1 MQADSFKEFPKIEL
15 HLHLDCSL
23 SFDVVKQID
32 SNITLKDYKKLFQAS
47 PNCTS
52 LKDYI
57 SCADRAIELMQP
69 KENLELI
76 VEDLFKQLK
85 NDNVIYAEIRFAP
98 LLHCDKNLTESEVVK
113 IVSDSSLLC
122 SKKYKIDYGLILCTL
137 RHYTKDQS
145 IRTAKLVNDLAKKIR
160 KKVSI
165 GFRLNPNVDA
175 KTHKNISTGKAE
187 NKFGLS
193 IKNFKVFLKT
203 VKTFKYVKLDALS
216 VHIGSQILNDAPFK
230 KTLNVMSKLIK
241 ELKLNLKYVDLG
253 GGFGINYTDKVK
265 PINLSKYSK
274 LVHNFSKKL
283 NCRIIFEPGRS
294 IIGNTGL
301 LISKIQFIK
310 KGTNKNFIILDAGM
324 NDFMRPALY
333 EAFHKIIPISKK
345 SSRMKGKIEFV
356 GPICESTCKF
366 GVYKNYPKID
376 ENDFVA
382 ITNVGAYGSSLSS
395 NYNTRPLVAEILINK
410 NKLRYI
416 RKRQNLLKLINS

>member
-1 MQADSFKEFPKIEL
+1 MQNLRYVGNNLFVEKLSIKNILKKNKTPFYIYSESQIAFNFLKFANTFKKTDPLICFAAKSNSNLNIL
-15 HLHLDCSL
+15 RVLGKLGAGA
-23 SFDVVKQID
+23 DVV
-32 SNITLKDYKKLFQAS
+32 SGGELLKALKAGIRPNKIVFSGVGKTEEELKIAINKKILLI
-47 PNCTS
+47 NC
-52 LKDYI
+52 
-57 SCADRAIELMQP
+57 
-69 KENLELI
+69 
-76 VEDLFKQLK
+76 
-85 NDNVIYAEIRFAP
+85 
-98 LLHCDKNLTESEVVK
+98 ESE
-113 IVSDSSLLC
+113 SE
-122 SKKYKIDYGLILCTL
+122 
-137 RHYTKDQS
+137 
-145 IRTAKLVNDLAKKIR
+145 AKLVNNLAKKLR

-203 VKTFKYVKLDALS
+203 VKTFKNVKLEALS
-216 VHIGSQILNDAPFK
+216 VHIGSQILNDTPFR

-253 GGFGINYTDKVK
+253 GGFGINYTDKEK

-283 NCRIIFEPGRS
+283 NCKIIFEPGRS

-310 KGTNKNFIILDAGM
+310 KGANKNFIILDAGM

-366 GVYKNYPKID
+366 GVYKNYPKIN
-376 ENDFVA
+376 ENEFVA

-416 RKRQNLLKLINS
+416 RKKQNLLKLINS

>member
-1 MQADSFKEFPKIEL
+1 MQNLRYVGKNLFVEKLSIKNILKKNKTPFYIYSENQITFNFLKFANTFKKTNPLICFAAKSNSNSNIL
-15 HLHLDCSL
+15 RILGRLGAGA
-23 SFDVVKQID
+23 DVV
-32 SNITLKDYKKLFQAS
+32 SGGELLKALKAGIK
-47 PNCTS
+47 PNKIVFSGVGKTEEE
-52 LKDYI
+52 LKI
-57 SCADRAIELMQP
+57 AINKRIL
-69 KENLELI
+69 LI
-76 VEDLFKQLK
+76 
-85 NDNVIYAEIRFAP
+85 N
-98 LLHCDKNLTESEVVK
+98 CESE
-113 IVSDSSLLC
+113 SE
-122 SKKYKIDYGLILCTL
+122 
-137 RHYTKDQS
+137 
-145 IRTAKLVNDLAKKIR
+145 AKLINNLAKKLK

-193 IKNFKVFLKT
+193 IKNFKIFLKT
-203 VKTFKYVKLDALS
+203 INSFKNIKLEALS
-216 VHIGSQILNDAPFK
+216 VHIGSQILNDAPFR

-253 GGFGINYTDKVK
+253 GGFGINYTDKEK
-265 PINLSKYSK
+265 PINLIKYSK
-274 LVHNFSKKL
+274 LVHNFAKKL
-283 NCRIIFEPGRS
+283 KCRIIFEPGRS

-345 SSRMKGKIEFV
+345 SSRMKDKIEFV

-366 GVYKNYPKID
+366 GVYKNYPKVN

-395 NYNTRPLVAEILINK
+395 NYNTRPLIAEILINK

-416 RKRQNLLKLINS
+416 RKKQNLLKLINS

>member
-1 MQADSFKEFPKIEL
+1 MQNLRYVGNNLFVEKLSIKNILKKNKTPFYIYSESQIAFNFLKFANTFKRTDPLICFAAK
-15 HLHLDCSL
+15 SNSNL
-23 SFDVVKQID
+23 SILRVLSKLGAGADVV
-32 SNITLKDYKKLFQAS
+32 SGGELLKALKAGIRPNKIVFSGVGKTEEELKIAINKKILLI
-47 PNCTS
+47 NC
-52 LKDYI
+52 
-57 SCADRAIELMQP
+57 
-69 KENLELI
+69 
-76 VEDLFKQLK
+76 
-85 NDNVIYAEIRFAP
+85 
-98 LLHCDKNLTESEVVK
+98 ESE
-113 IVSDSSLLC
+113 SE
-122 SKKYKIDYGLILCTL
+122 
-137 RHYTKDQS
+137 
-145 IRTAKLVNDLAKKIR
+145 AKLVNNLSKKLR

-203 VKTFKYVKLDALS
+203 VKTFKNVKLDALS
-216 VHIGSQILNDAPFK
+216 VHIGSQILNDTPFR

-253 GGFGINYTDKVK
+253 GGFGINYTDKEK

-283 NCRIIFEPGRS
+283 NCKIIFEPGRS

-310 KGTNKNFIILDAGM
+310 KGANKNFIILDAGM

-356 GPICESTCKF
+356 GPICETTCKF
-366 GVYKNYPKID
+366 GVYKNYPKIN
-376 ENDFVA
+376 ENEFVA

-416 RKRQNLLKLINS
+416 RKKQNLLKLINS

>member
-1 MQADSFKEFPKIEL
+1 MQNLRYVGKNLFVEKLSIKNILKKNKTPFYIYSENQIAFNFLKFANTFKKTNPLICFAAKSNSNLNIL
-15 HLHLDCSL
+15 RILGKLGAGA
-23 SFDVVKQID
+23 DVV
-32 SNITLKDYKKLFQAS
+32 SGGELLKALKAGIRPNKIVFSGVGKTEEELKIAINKKILLI
-47 PNCTS
+47 NC
-52 LKDYI
+52 
-57 SCADRAIELMQP
+57 
-69 KENLELI
+69 
-76 VEDLFKQLK
+76 
-85 NDNVIYAEIRFAP
+85 
-98 LLHCDKNLTESEVVK
+98 ESE
-113 IVSDSSLLC
+113 SE
-122 SKKYKIDYGLILCTL
+122 
-137 RHYTKDQS
+137 
-145 IRTAKLVNDLAKKIR
+145 AKLVNNLAKKLR

-203 VKTFKYVKLDALS
+203 VKIFKNVKLEALS
-216 VHIGSQILNDAPFK
+216 VHIGSQILNDTPFR
-230 KTLNVMSKLIK
+230 KTLNVMSNLIK

-253 GGFGINYTDKVK
+253 GGFGINYTDKEK

-283 NCRIIFEPGRS
+283 NCKIIFEPGRS

-301 LISKIQFIK
+301 LISKVQFIK
-310 KGTNKNFIILDAGM
+310 KGANKNFIILDAGM

-333 EAFHKIIPISKK
+333 EAFHKIIPISRK

-356 GPICESTCKF
+356 GPICETTCKF
-366 GVYKNYPKID
+366 GVYKNYPKIN
-376 ENDFVA
+376 ENEFVA

-395 NYNTRPLVAEILINK
+395 NYNTRPLIAEILINK

-416 RKRQNLLKLINS
+416 RKKQNLLKLINS

>member
-1 MQADSFKEFPKIEL
+1 MQNLRYVGKNLFVEKLSIKNILKKNKTPFYIYSENQIAFNFLKFANTFKKTNPLICFAAKSNSNLNIL
-15 HLHLDCSL
+15 RVLGKLGAGA
-23 SFDVVKQID
+23 DVV
-32 SNITLKDYKKLFQAS
+32 SGGELLKALKAGIRPNKIVFSGVGKTEEELKIAINKKILLI
-47 PNCTS
+47 NC
-52 LKDYI
+52 
-57 SCADRAIELMQP
+57 
-69 KENLELI
+69 
-76 VEDLFKQLK
+76 
-85 NDNVIYAEIRFAP
+85 
-98 LLHCDKNLTESEVVK
+98 ESE
-113 IVSDSSLLC
+113 SE
-122 SKKYKIDYGLILCTL
+122 
-137 RHYTKDQS
+137 
-145 IRTAKLVNDLAKKIR
+145 AKLVNNLAKKLR

-203 VKTFKYVKLDALS
+203 VKTFKNVKLEALS
-216 VHIGSQILNDAPFK
+216 VHIGSQILNDTPFR

-253 GGFGINYTDKVK
+253 GGFGINYTDKEK

-345 SSRMKGKIEFV
+345 SSRMRGKIEFV

-366 GVYKNYPKID
+366 GVYKNYPKIN
-376 ENDFVA
+376 ENEFVA

-416 RKRQNLLKLINS
+416 RKKQNLLKLINS

>member
-1 MQADSFKEFPKIEL
+1 MQNLRYVGNNLFVEKLSIKNILKKNKTPFYIYSESQIAFNFLKFANTFKKTDPLICFAAKSNSNLNIL
-15 HLHLDCSL
+15 RVLGKLGAGA
-23 SFDVVKQID
+23 DVV
-32 SNITLKDYKKLFQAS
+32 SGGELLKALKAGIR
-47 PNCTS
+47 PNKIVFSGVGKTEEE
-52 LKDYI
+52 LKIAI
-57 SCADRAIELMQP
+57 S
-69 KENLELI
+69 KEILLI
-76 VEDLFKQLK
+76 
-85 NDNVIYAEIRFAP
+85 N
-98 LLHCDKNLTESEVVK
+98 CESE
-113 IVSDSSLLC
+113 SE
-122 SKKYKIDYGLILCTL
+122 
-137 RHYTKDQS
+137 
-145 IRTAKLVNDLAKKIR
+145 AKLINNLSRKLR

-203 VKTFKYVKLDALS
+203 VKTFKNVKLEALS
-216 VHIGSQILNDAPFK
+216 VHIGSQILNDTPFR

-253 GGFGINYTDKVK
+253 GGFGINYTDKEK

-283 NCRIIFEPGRS
+283 NCKIIFEPGRS

-310 KGTNKNFIILDAGM
+310 KGANKNFIILDAGM

-356 GPICESTCKF
+356 GPICETTCKF
-366 GVYKNYPKID
+366 GVYKNYPKIN
-376 ENDFVA
+376 ENEFVA

-416 RKRQNLLKLINS
+416 RKKQNLLKLINS

>member
-1 MQADSFKEFPKIEL
+1 MQNLRYVGNNLFVERLSIKNILKKNKTPFYIYSESQIAFNFLNFANTFKKTDPLICFAAKSNSNLNIL
-15 HLHLDCSL
+15 RVLGKLGAGA
-23 SFDVVKQID
+23 DVV
-32 SNITLKDYKKLFQAS
+32 SGGELLKALKAGIRPNKIVFSGVGKTEEELKIAINKKILLI
-47 PNCTS
+47 NC
-52 LKDYI
+52 
-57 SCADRAIELMQP
+57 
-69 KENLELI
+69 
-76 VEDLFKQLK
+76 
-85 NDNVIYAEIRFAP
+85 
-98 LLHCDKNLTESEVVK
+98 ESE
-113 IVSDSSLLC
+113 SE
-122 SKKYKIDYGLILCTL
+122 
-137 RHYTKDQS
+137 
-145 IRTAKLVNDLAKKIR
+145 AKLVNNLAKKLR

-193 IKNFKVFLKT
+193 IKNFKAFLKT
-203 VKTFKYVKLDALS
+203 IESFKNIKLEALS
-216 VHIGSQILNDAPFK
+216 VHIGSQILNDTPFR

-253 GGFGINYTDKVK
+253 GGFGINYTDKEK
-265 PINLSKYSK
+265 PINLSKYSR

-283 NCRIIFEPGRS
+283 NCKIIFEPGRS

-310 KGTNKNFIILDAGM
+310 KGANKNFIILDAGM

-356 GPICESTCKF
+356 GPICETTCKF
-366 GVYKNYPKID
+366 GVYKNYPKIN
-376 ENDFVA
+376 ENEFVA

-416 RKRQNLLKLINS
+416 RKKQNLLKLINS

>member
-1 MQADSFKEFPKIEL
+1 MQNLRYVGKNLFVEK
-15 HLHLDCSL
+15 L
-23 SFDVVKQID
+23 SIKNILKKNKTPFYIYSENQIAFNFLKFANTFRKTNPLICFAAKSNSNLNILRVLGKLGAGADVV
-32 SNITLKDYKKLFQAS
+32 SGGELLKALKAGIRPNKIVFSGVGKTEEELKIAINKKILLINCESESEAKLINNLSKKL
-47 PNCTS
+47 
-52 LKDYI
+52 
-57 SCADRAIELMQP
+57 
-69 KENLELI
+69 
-76 VEDLFKQLK
+76 
-85 NDNVIYAEIRFAP
+85 
-98 LLHCDKNLTESEVVK
+98 
-113 IVSDSSLLC
+113 
-122 SKKYKIDYGLILCTL
+122 
-137 RHYTKDQS
+137 
-145 IRTAKLVNDLAKKIR
+145 R

-203 VKTFKYVKLDALS
+203 VKTFKNVKLEALS
-216 VHIGSQILNDAPFK
+216 VHIGSQILNDTPFR

-253 GGFGINYTDKVK
+253 GGFGINYTDKEK
-265 PINLSKYSK
+265 PINLSKYSR

-283 NCRIIFEPGRS
+283 NCKIIFEPGRS

-310 KGTNKNFIILDAGM
+310 KGANKNFIVLDAGM

-356 GPICESTCKF
+356 GPICETTCKF
-366 GVYKNYPKID
+366 GVYKNYPKIN

-410 NKLRYI
+410 NKLRFI
-416 RKRQNLLKLINS
+416 RKKQNLLKLINS

>member
-1 MQADSFKEFPKIEL
+1 MQNLRYVGKNLFVEKLSIRNILKKNKTPFYIYSENQIVFNFLKFANTFKKTNPLICFAAKSNSNLNIL
-15 HLHLDCSL
+15 RVLGKLGAGA
-23 SFDVVKQID
+23 DVV
-32 SNITLKDYKKLFQAS
+32 SGGELLKALKAGIRPNKIVFSGVGKTEEELKIAINKKILLI
-47 PNCTS
+47 NC
-52 LKDYI
+52 
-57 SCADRAIELMQP
+57 
-69 KENLELI
+69 
-76 VEDLFKQLK
+76 
-85 NDNVIYAEIRFAP
+85 
-98 LLHCDKNLTESEVVK
+98 ESE
-113 IVSDSSLLC
+113 SE
-122 SKKYKIDYGLILCTL
+122 
-137 RHYTKDQS
+137 
-145 IRTAKLVNDLAKKIR
+145 AKLVNNLAKKMR
-160 KKVSI
+160 KKVSV

-193 IKNFKVFLKT
+193 IKNFKAFLKT
-203 VKTFKYVKLDALS
+203 IETFKNVKLEALS
-216 VHIGSQILNDAPFK
+216 VHIGSQILNDTPFR

-253 GGFGINYTDKVK
+253 GGFGINYTDKEK
-265 PINLSKYSK
+265 PINLSKYSR

-310 KGTNKNFIILDAGM
+310 KGANKNFIILDAGM

-356 GPICESTCKF
+356 GPICETTCKF
-366 GVYKNYPKID
+366 GVYKNYPKIN
-376 ENDFVA
+376 ENEFVA

-416 RKRQNLLKLINS
+416 RKKQNLLKLINS

>member
-1 MQADSFKEFPKIEL
+1 MQNLRYVGKNLFVEKLSIKNILKKNKTPFYIYSENQITFNFLKFANTFKKTNPLICFAAKSNSNSNIL
-15 HLHLDCSL
+15 RILGRLGAGA
-23 SFDVVKQID
+23 DVV
-32 SNITLKDYKKLFQAS
+32 SGGELLKALKAGIK
-47 PNCTS
+47 PNKIVFSGVGKTEEE
-52 LKDYI
+52 LKI
-57 SCADRAIELMQP
+57 AINKRIL
-69 KENLELI
+69 LI
-76 VEDLFKQLK
+76 
-85 NDNVIYAEIRFAP
+85 N
-98 LLHCDKNLTESEVVK
+98 CESE
-113 IVSDSSLLC
+113 SE
-122 SKKYKIDYGLILCTL
+122 
-137 RHYTKDQS
+137 
-145 IRTAKLVNDLAKKIR
+145 AKLINNLAKKLK

-193 IKNFKVFLKT
+193 IKNFKIFLKT
-203 VKTFKYVKLDALS
+203 INSFKNIKLDALS
-216 VHIGSQILNDAPFK
+216 VHIGSQILNDAPFR

-253 GGFGINYTDKVK
+253 GGFGINYTDKEK
-265 PINLSKYSK
+265 PINLNKYSK
-274 LVHNFSKKL
+274 LVHNFAKKL
-283 NCRIIFEPGRS
+283 KCRIIFEPGRS

-345 SSRMKGKIEFV
+345 SSRMKDKIEFV

-366 GVYKNYPKID
+366 GVYKNYPKVN

-395 NYNTRPLVAEILINK
+395 NYNTRPLIAEILINK

-416 RKRQNLLKLINS
+416 RKKQNLLKLINS

>member
-1 MQADSFKEFPKIEL
+1 MQNLRYVGKNLFVEKLSIKNILKKNKTPFYIYSENQITYNFLKFANTFKKTNPLICFAAKSNSNSNIL
-15 HLHLDCSL
+15 RILGRLGAGA
-23 SFDVVKQID
+23 DVV
-32 SNITLKDYKKLFQAS
+32 SGGELLKALKAGIK
-47 PNCTS
+47 PNKIVFSGVGKTEEE
-52 LKDYI
+52 LKI
-57 SCADRAIELMQP
+57 AINKRIL
-69 KENLELI
+69 LI
-76 VEDLFKQLK
+76 
-85 NDNVIYAEIRFAP
+85 N
-98 LLHCDKNLTESEVVK
+98 CESE
-113 IVSDSSLLC
+113 SE
-122 SKKYKIDYGLILCTL
+122 
-137 RHYTKDQS
+137 
-145 IRTAKLVNDLAKKIR
+145 AKLVNNLAKKLR

-193 IKNFKVFLKT
+193 IKNFKIFLKT
-203 VKTFKYVKLDALS
+203 INSFKNIKLDALS
-216 VHIGSQILNDAPFK
+216 VHIGSQILNDAPFR

-253 GGFGINYTDKVK
+253 GGFGINYTDKEK
-265 PINLSKYSK
+265 PINLNKYSK
-274 LVHNFSKKL
+274 LVHNFAKKL
-283 NCRIIFEPGRS
+283 KCRIIFEPGRS

-345 SSRMKGKIEFV
+345 SSRMKDKIEFV

-366 GVYKNYPKID
+366 GVYKNYPKVN

-395 NYNTRPLVAEILINK
+395 NYNTRPLIAEILINK

-416 RKRQNLLKLINS
+416 RKKQNLLKLINS

>member
-1 MQADSFKEFPKIEL
+1 MQNLRYVGKNLFVEK
-15 HLHLDCSL
+15 L
-23 SFDVVKQID
+23 SIKNILKKNKTPFYIYSENQITYNFLKFANTFRKTNPLICFAAKSNSNSNILGILGRLGAGADVV
-32 SNITLKDYKKLFQAS
+32 SGGELLKALKAGIK
-47 PNCTS
+47 PNKIVFSGVGKTEEE
-52 LKDYI
+52 LKI
-57 SCADRAIELMQP
+57 AINKRIL
-69 KENLELI
+69 LI
-76 VEDLFKQLK
+76 
-85 NDNVIYAEIRFAP
+85 N
-98 LLHCDKNLTESEVVK
+98 CESE
-113 IVSDSSLLC
+113 SE
-122 SKKYKIDYGLILCTL
+122 
-137 RHYTKDQS
+137 
-145 IRTAKLVNDLAKKIR
+145 AKLINNLAKKLK

-193 IKNFKVFLKT
+193 IKNFKIFLKT
-203 VKTFKYVKLDALS
+203 INSFKNIKLDALS
-216 VHIGSQILNDAPFK
+216 VHIGSQILNDAPFR

-253 GGFGINYTDKVK
+253 GGFGINYTDKEK
-265 PINLSKYSK
+265 PINLNKYSK
-274 LVHNFSKKL
+274 LVHNFAKKL
-283 NCRIIFEPGRS
+283 KCRIIFEPGRS

-345 SSRMKGKIEFV
+345 SSRMKDKIEFV

-366 GVYKNYPKID
+366 GIYKNYPRVN

-395 NYNTRPLVAEILINK
+395 NYNTRPLIAEILINK

-416 RKRQNLLKLINS
+416 RKKQNLLKLINS